1 MSTINR
7 NNYEEYFLLYTD
19 DELSA
24 AEKRAVEEFV
34 EQHPDLKIELE
45 MLQQSVLHAE
55 PVVFHDKD
63 VLLKNSSQLINETNY
78 QEYFVLYGDDELNNE
93 QKDSVEQF
101 VYRNPAHQVEFELI
115 QKARLQAD
123 RHVIFP
129 DKTSLYRSEQDDEK
143 VFVIRWWKI
152 AAAAAVLIFLSGL
165 GWYMISD
172 QKTTPVIVKAVPK
185 KDTKEAASEKSKQQP
200 ENIAQ
205 VDKEVAAPVTTNPA
219 PFVVKSSERKETIT
233 KAPRVT
239 SPVGTNEDKPT
250 SERIAGVEKKATKE
264 DKINNGSNIQIASTV
279 TNKKA
284 DVSVDEMKPSNQMAL
299 ENKKEIIDV
308 AVGTPEPNPY
318 AYTASND
325 EIEILN
331 TTVSKKNK
339 LRGLFRKVTRVV
351 EKTTNIETDGKGI
364 RIANFEIALK

>member
-1 MSTINR
+1 MSIINR
-7 NNYEEYFLLYTD
+7 NNYEEYFLLYID

-24 AEKRAVEEFV
+24 AERRAVEEFV
-34 EQHPDLKIELE
+34 EQQPDLRIELE
-45 MLQQSVLHAE
+45 MLGQSILQAE

-78 QEYFVLYGDDELNNE
+78 EEYFVLYGDDELTNE

-101 VYRNPAHQVEFELI
+101 VYRNPAYQADFELI
-115 QKARLQAD
+115 QRARLQAD
-123 RHVIFP
+123 KHIVFP

-143 VFVIRWWKI
+143 VFVIRWWKF

-172 QKTTPVIVKAVPK
+172 QKTAPAVVKTVPGTNTNEASKAATK
-185 KDTKEAASEKSKQQP
+185 KEP

-205 VDKEVAAPVTTNPA
+205 TDKTNRAPVVSEENQ
-219 PFVVKSSERKETIT
+219 SSDNKNIAATKPRPNNRVSKEEKKPVSETIAA
-233 KAPRVT
+233 KQPAV
-239 SPVGTNEDKPT
+239 
-250 SERIAGVEKKATKE
+250 IKE
-264 DKINNGSNIQIASTV
+264 DKINDGSNIQIASAV

-284 DVSVDEMKPSNQMAL
+284 DVSVDKVETSNQLAL
-299 ENKKEIIDV
+299 QGTKEIVDV
-308 AVGTPEPNPY
+308 AVGAPEPNPY
-318 AYTASND
+318 AFTASND

>member
-1 MSTINR
+1 MNIINR

-19 DELSA
+19 DELNA

-45 MLQQSVLHAE
+45 MLQQSILHAE

-63 VLLKNSSQLINETNY
+63 LLLKNSSQVINETNY
-78 QEYFVLYGDDELNNE
+78 EEYFVLYGDDELNNE

-101 VYRNPAHQVEFELI
+101 VYRNPIHQAEFELI

-123 RHVIFP
+123 RHIVFP
-129 DKTSLYRSEQDDEK
+129 DKAILYRSEEEDEK

-165 GWYMISD
+165 GWYMVSD
-172 QKTTPVIVKAVPK
+172 QKTIPVIVKTVPEKNTNKVIPEKTEQKQEVAQIDQPDPIPAENNPTENKNAITK
-185 KDTKEAASEKSKQQP
+185 KPHLEKQVNSSEKKPVPQTLTFI
-200 ENIAQ
+200 E
-205 VDKEVAAPVTTNPA
+205 KE
-219 PFVVKSSERKETIT
+219 ERKE
-233 KAPRVT
+233 
-239 SPVGTNEDKPT
+239 
-250 SERIAGVEKKATKE
+250 EKNTE
-264 DKINNGSNIQIASTV
+264 GRNIQIASSV
-279 TNKKA
+279 TKERPDVDVQKMEASNSLALQGNK
-284 DVSVDEMKPSNQMAL
+284 Q
-299 ENKKEIIDV
+299 IIDE
-308 AVGTPEPNPY
+308 AIGSSEPNAY
-318 AYTASND
+318 VYTASND

-351 EKTTNIETDGKGI
+351 EKTTNIESDGRGI